1 MLLHEHKD
9 FDGLIAT
16 VSDSMQI
23 DPTLVEKDYWIMHS
37 LWGLQQQKFKFEL
50 KGGTSLSKGFGLIH
64 RFSEDIDIRIEP
76 PIGLNVKTGKNQDKE
91 AHIQSRAEF
100 YDWFARTLSIPGVQN
115 IQRDHAFDEQ
125 EKIKKNGK
133 AGDADNQFLLWLL
146 YVNDL
151 SISKPKAYVWI
162 KKAAFNK
169 QPRATFGLGLLYYY
183 GYIVPE
189 QKSKAI
195 KLFKES
201 SALGY
206 SFGSTF
212 LNK

>member
-1 MLLHEHKD
+1 MLRTLRLLILLVIFSSQYVYAESYMKD
-9 FDGLIAT
+9 AQDGLPKAQYEYAMRLIEKGKKNLALDWLTIAAAQGHLKSSLWIEQNIDYRKNKFMNSLIAT
-16 VSDSMQI
+16 N
-23 DPTLVEKDYWIMHS
+23 E
-37 LWGLQQQKFKFEL
+37 EL
-50 KGGTSLSKGFGLIH
+50 KDK
-64 RFSEDIDIRIEP
+64 
-76 PIGLNVKTGKNQDKE
+76 VKSYT
-91 AHIQSRAEF
+91 
-100 YDWFARTLSIPGVQN
+100 
-115 IQRDHAFDEQ
+115 FDEL
-125 EKIKKNGK
+125 EEIKKIGK
-133 AGDADNQFLLWLL
+133 AGDADTQFLLWLL
-146 YVNDL
+146 YINDL

-169 QPRATFGLGLLYYY
+169 QPRATFALGLLYYY

-206 SFGSTF
+206 SFASTF